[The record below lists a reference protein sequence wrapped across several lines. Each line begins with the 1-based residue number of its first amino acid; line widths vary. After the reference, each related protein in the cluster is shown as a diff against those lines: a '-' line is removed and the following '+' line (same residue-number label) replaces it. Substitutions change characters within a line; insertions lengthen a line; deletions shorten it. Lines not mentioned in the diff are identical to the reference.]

1 MARGGVA
8 MTVAG
13 QPPDVPDPPVQL
25 ELDPAQQP
33 AAQAAMTDA
42 VTRPARRGGGLLRST
57 TVFSAM
63 TLLSRVAGLA
73 RDMLQGRLFG
83 ASAAMDA
90 FIIAYRIPNYLR
102 RIFAEGSM
110 QMAFVPVLNELRER
124 GDQAALKDFIDR
136 MAGTLFAVVLAVC
149 GLGMLLAPWVARVFA
164 FGAADDEAQIA
175 LIASMLRIT
184 FPYLLF
190 ISMMALTASVLNS
203 YGKFA
208 LPAVT
213 PVLHNLTVIAAMLF
227 LTPCFPKALQ
237 PKALAWG
244 VLIAGVVQFLVL
256 WPSLRKLGLRPWPKP
271 GFGDATVRRVVK
283 LMGPTLFSSSVAQL
297 NLLVGTGFAAAL
309 ATGSQTWLYSSD
321 RLVELPLG
329 LFGVAIGTVILPHL
343 SRRHAASD
351 TAGYSQALDW
361 GLRLSLLLGVPAAL
375 GLLLL
380 AVPVSSVVYE
390 GMEFTAHDS
399 RMVAISVAAMSVAI
413 PAFMLSKVLS
423 PAFYARQDSKTPMRA
438 AIWTVL
444 LNVVLTI
451 AFTAPLWYYRVEGA
465 HGGIALATSLAGIAN
480 AVLLWRYLRR
490 DGLLQLQPG
499 WGAFLARLA
508 AACALLTAAVLGMR
522 GWMGEWTAI
531 HGFWLRLSWLL
542 AAIAAGAVAYGA
554 GLLLTGLRPRHLRF

>member
-1 MARGGVA
+1 MAHGGVA
-8 MTVAG
+8 MTAAG
-13 QPPDVPDPPVQL
+13 QPPDSPDPPVQP

-42 VTRPARRGGGLLRST
+42 VTQPTRRGGGLLRST

-149 GLGMLLAPWVARVFA
+149 GLGMLLAPWVARAFA
-164 FGAADDEAQIA
+164 FGAADDPDQIA

-213 PVLHNLTVIAAMLF
+213 PVLHNLTMIAAMLF
-227 LTPCFPKALQ
+227 LTPYFPKALQ

-244 VLIAGVVQFLVL
+244 VLIAGVVQFAVL
-256 WPSLRKLGLRPWPKP
+256 WPSLRKLGFRPWPKP
-271 GFGDATVRRVVK
+271 GFADATVRRVVK

-351 TAGYSQALDW
+351 TTGYSQALDW

-390 GMEFTAHDS
+390 GMEFTARDS
-399 RMVAISVAAMSVAI
+399 RMVAISLAAMSLAI

-451 AFTAPLWYYRVEGA
+451 AFTAPLWYYKVEGA

-499 WGAFLARLA
+499 WGLFLLRLA

-522 GWMGEWTAI
+522 GWMGEWAAI
-531 HGFWLRLSWLL
+531 QGFWLRLGWLM